1 LERQKNYSNEE
12 ILTLFEE
19 SIPTINK
26 QMANLYK
33 HGEIATATTLRNSE
47 WCKPSPSLN
56 PNSRNTASSR
66 NSPTPATSHENF
78 FLHTLFPCH

>member
-33 HGEIATATTLRNSE
+33 HGEIATAATIRKFRIVQTESFAESE
-47 WCKPSPSLN
+47 FEKYRIIKKL
-56 PNSRNTASSR
+56 PNSGDQ
-66 NSPTPATSHENF
+66 P
-78 FLHTLFPCH
+78 